1 MNRLPNRIT
10 FVLGGE
16 REVNGLKMRAHAQT
30 RVTFLGRIIVLVL
43 VLTVSVVPMVS
54 AFWVVNLGPAQT
66 VEQDHFAIV
75 AGIGGQYVSVGD
87 PSTDNMFFFIP
98 HAGFRYGVTEQM
110 DVGFRLA
117 PVPVPFTTQAPSIGG
132 NLDAKFLFN
141 DRRSV
146 WKVAGLIGGGLAH
159 VQVLNEHR
167 FAYSPNAALLLTR
180 SFTNGVDFTTMLR
193 YSWMGIPTGPGG
205 TAGNQLGIAGM
216 SWGLKV
222 PLLART
228 AFIPEFGAYRYD
240 GRLVGNHASGFGV
253 QYALAIGVT
262 F

>member
-1 MNRLPNRIT
+1 M
-10 FVLGGE
+10 
-16 REVNGLKMRAHAQT
+16 REHAGPGCI
-30 RVTFLGRIIVLVL
+30 FLGRIVALVL
-43 VLTVSVVPMVS
+43 ILIISVVPIAS

-66 VEQDHFAIV
+66 VERDRFAML

-87 PSTDNMFFFIP
+87 PGTDNMFFFIP
-98 HAGFRYGVTEQM
+98 HAGFRYGLTEQM

-117 PVPVPFTTQAPSIGG
+117 PVPVPFTTQAPPIGG
-132 NLDAKFLFN
+132 NLDVKVLFN

-146 WKVAGLIGGGLAH
+146 WKLAGLIGAGLAH

-193 YSWMGIPTGPGG
+193 YSWMGIPTEPGR
-205 TAGNQLGIAGM
+205 TAGNQVGIVGM

-222 PLLART
+222 PLLDRVS
-228 AFIPEFGAYRYD
+228 FIPEFGAYRYD
-240 GRLVGNHASGFGV
+240 GRLAGNRASGFAV